1 MKFRSVSPTA
11 LAVARAC
18 TSRWYVENVIGGR
31 GFQSTAADLGT
42 VCHSALEYY
51 VKMAVLDETQPK
63 TVQTLLD
70 FFQMFY
76 LKIFKDHDFE
86 RREYLDG
93 VKMMKDWFKRNQD
106 WDSFEVVSLEQKK
119 SVTVTTPV
127 GEVPCNFIIDRLD
140 RVDDETMRVIDY
152 KSWQNKLYPED
163 VRNTAQAKIYAVATK
178 ILYPEVKRV
187 HVVYDQLRY
196 NEVGVYFNEADL
208 RDAWKWLVKQVRY
221 LLALEPEDIKES
233 INPECGFC
241 VKKNNCGAFRK
252 HKEAG
257 GIHGLTNAQLLERA
271 VEMTNTKKMIDS
283 ALADIDVLMRAR
295 VEDDEDNELNHVRKD
310 GIEIEAKISPRF
322 SSFVLEDDVRELVG
336 ERLYLKYAKLGTAGH
351 KQLLD
356 DPELAPEQV
365 VALKELRKRSAKD
378 PVLQIKEK
386 KG

>member
-11 LAVARAC
+11 LGVARAC

-51 VKMAVLDETQPK
+51 VKTAVVDGTQPRELK
-63 TVQTLLD
+63 TLLD
-70 FFQMFY
+70 FFQLFY

-86 RREYLDG
+86 RREYHEG
-93 VKMMKDWFKRNQD
+93 VKMMRDWFKRNQN
-106 WDSFEVVSLEQKK
+106 WDEFEVVSLEQKK
-119 SVTVTTPV
+119 TVTVTTSA

-140 RVDDETMRVIDY
+140 RIDGDTMRVTDY

-163 VRNTAQAKIYAVATK
+163 VKRTAQAKIYAVATK

-208 RDAWKWLVKQVRY
+208 KDAWKWLTKQVRY
-221 LLALEPEDIKES
+221 LLDLTSDDIKET

-257 GIHGLTNAQLLERA
+257 GIHSLTNAQLLERST
-271 VEMTNTKKMIDS
+271 EMANAQKMIAS
-283 ALADIDVLMRAR
+283 AQEEIDKLIRAR
-295 VEDDEDNELNHVRKD
+295 VEGDEDNELNHVRKD
-310 GIEIEAKISPRF
+310 GIEIEARISPRYA
-322 SSFVLEDDVRELVG
+322 SFVLEDEVQGLVG
-336 ERLYLKYAKLGTAGH
+336 AKLYLKYARLGTAGH

-356 DPELAPEQV
+356 DPELTTEQV

-378 PVLQIKEK
+378 PVLQVKEK